1 MKKTLLVL
9 LVLCATG
16 FVFAQTPFTATY
28 TFGADGNVQSFGYNG
43 TNYPAI
49 TMSNIDKVGVTT
61 SSSSNN
67 FRATGWPTSA
77 SPDAGK
83 YIGFIMTA
91 AAGYKFTVTTI
102 NFGIGRSGTGTRDTE
117 WRGSA
122 DSYAALI
129 NNYTTLNSNLTN
141 NSGVLNNT
149 DANSNWSG
157 NVLTLGTGYADVATS
172 CGFRIYLYS
181 AEAGTG
187 TAGLAG
193 PLTISGTFES
203 TAAVPS
209 LTVDPTTLS
218 GFTYVFGNGPS
229 QELSFALSGTNLT
242 ANVDVTSAGTNYEI
256 ASISGGPFGTTLSFT
271 PAAGSVSATVYVQL
285 IADLAIGSYNGETIT
300 CSSSGATSQTVSC
313 SGTVSPPPPPEAP
326 LATVANAVSENGFT
340 ATWDAVSGT
349 TGYEIDVYY
358 LTEGTNATDLIISEY
373 VEGSASNKYIE
384 IYNGTGNPVDL
395 SNYYLQLYS
404 NGAATPGSDI
414 NLSGTLAH
422 GGTVVYKN
430 DLAALTLPIGV
441 TAITNAAVNFNGDDA
456 VALYYNDGTNAHY
469 VDIFGVIDQDPGT
482 QWTADGGFQ
491 TVDRTLVRKATVTS
505 GVNVNPTNT
514 GDNITTDFV
523 TLGTEWDLYSV
534 DTASNL
540 GSHTMAGGST
550 LVYVTGYQ
558 DYNAGNVTSLT
569 ITGLDPSTTY
579 YYVVRA
585 YNAYGTSG
593 NSNEIAV
600 TTEDEPLPVVLSSFT
615 ATMTNDLNVQL
626 TWITQSEDNMNGF
639 YVRRATVNELGQ
651 TQLVSPLIQ
660 ATNTSTLQTYTF
672 VDREDL
678 MDGTYYYWLEEVEM
692 DGAVDYFGPIT
703 LAYSTNSTTPPVIPA
718 VTTLKAVYPNPFN
731 PNAVIPY
738 TLAESRDV
746 TIHIYNTRGQII
758 RSFYQGTQPAN
769 SYQIAWDGT
778 DTNGNALGTGVYH
791 IRLLA
796 GKDSFQ
802 RKAVLIK

>member
-1 MKKTLLVL
+1 MKKTLLL
-9 LVLCATG
+9 LVTMLVMISAVWAVNIIPVRTDVSG
-16 FVFAQTPFTATY
+16 FTDWTDTIVVGTTYLQLLVAGANTISPAMNFNNYSAETLDFKARTYGGVNTVENTVTVAISTDNGSTWNDLGTRTPTSTTLTSMAQFDLSA
-28 TFGADGNVQSFGYNG
+28 YNG
-43 TNYPAI
+43 TQVKIRFIVAG
-49 TMSNIDKVGVTT
+49 TASGVGVGLDDITI
-61 SSSSNN
+61 
-67 FRATGWPTSA
+67 AGTSA
-77 SPDAGK
+77 AP
-83 YIGFIMTA
+83 
-91 AAGYKFTVTTI
+91 
-102 NFGIGRSGTGTRDTE
+102 
-117 WRGSA
+117 
-122 DSYAALI
+122 AL
-129 NNYTTLNSNLTN
+129 
-141 NSGVLNNT
+141 
-149 DANSNWSG
+149 
-157 NVLTLGTGYADVATS
+157 
-172 CGFRIYLYS
+172 
-181 AEAGTG
+181 
-187 TAGLAG
+187 
-193 PLTISGTFES
+193 
-203 TAAVPS
+203 AVNPS
-209 LTVDPTTLS
+209 SLS
-218 GFTYVFGNGPS
+218 GFTYVYGNGPS
-229 QELSFALSGTNLT
+229 QELNFSVTGTNLT
-242 ANVDVTSAGTNYEI
+242 GDVSVSSAGTNYEI
-256 ASISGGPFGTTLSFT
+256 ASTSGGTFGTSLSFT
-271 PAAGSVSATVYVQL
+271 PVAGSVSATIYVQL
-285 IADLAIGSYNGETIT
+285 KAGLAIGAGYTGTVT
-300 CSSSGATSQTVSC
+300 CSSTGAT
-313 SGTVSPPPPPEAP
+313 P
-326 LATVANAVSENGFT
+326 ATVACSGEVTTPPAPAVPEATPATTVTENSFT
-340 ATWDAVSGT
+340 ATWDAVSGA

-373 VEGSASNKYIE
+373 VEGSSSNKYIE
-384 IYNGTGNPVDL
+384 IYNGTGNAVDL

-404 NGAATPGSDI
+404 NGAPTPSSDI
-414 NLSGTLAH
+414 KLSGTLAH
-422 GGTVVYKN
+422 GATVVYKN
-430 DLAALTLPIGV
+430 SSAALTLPVGV
-441 TAITNAAVNFNGDDA
+441 TATTNAAVNFNGDDA
-456 VALYYNDGTNAHY
+456 VALYYNDGTNAHF

-514 GDNITTDFV
+514 GDDITTDFV
-523 TLGTEWDLYSV
+523 TLGTEWVMYDIN
-534 DTASNL
+534 TASNL
-540 GSHTMAGGST
+540 GSHNMAGGST

-758 RSFYQGTQPAN
+758 RSFHQGTQPAN

-778 DTNGNALGTGVYH
+778 DANGKALGTGVYY
-791 IRLLA
+791 IRMLA

-802 RKAVLIK
+802 QKAVLIK